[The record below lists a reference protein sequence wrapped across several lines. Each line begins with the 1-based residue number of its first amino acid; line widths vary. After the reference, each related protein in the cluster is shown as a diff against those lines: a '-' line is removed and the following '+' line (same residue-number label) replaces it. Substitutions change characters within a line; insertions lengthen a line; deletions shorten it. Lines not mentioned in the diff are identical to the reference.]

1 MPFDGAFSPLHWLI
15 VAVVAL
21 LVLGPDQLP
30 AFAHRAGEALRDLRR
45 VREHLGRELRDL
57 VSEFDLDQTPDAGSP
72 PCRSKTTTPLRPDC
86 PPGGRLRTSGSPLI
100 LWPCEA
106 ISGCAITP

>member
-30 AFAHRAGEALRDLRR
+30 AFAHRAGEAMRDLRR
-45 VREHLGRELRDL
+45 VREHLGSELRDL

-72 PCRSKTTTPLRPDC
+72 ALPKHDDDSSASGLSAGEDDP
-86 PPGGRLRTSGSPLI
+86 RTL
-100 LWPCEA
+100 
-106 ISGCAITP
+106 